1 MAPGGT
7 DPPGLT
13 KGAMQ
18 KKVIFKGR
26 LLPLALLAPQLAVTF
41 VFFFWPAGQAIYQSL
56 LREDAF
62 GFSRE
67 FVGLENF
74 HEVLSDPSWVNA
86 ALNSLVFSGCVAGL
100 ALGLALFL
108 AVQADKSLRGATV
121 YRSLLIWPYAVAPA
135 VAAVLWL
142 FLFQPNVGLLGRGLN
157 AIGIAWDYRLN
168 GNQAMILV
176 IIAAAWKQLA
186 YNFIFFL
193 AGLQSI
199 PASVLEAAAIDGAR
213 PARRFWTII
222 FPLLSPTTFFLLV
235 VNLTYAFFETFGI
248 IHALTSG
255 GPAKATETLIYKVY
269 VDGVQNLNLGS
280 SSAQSV
286 ILMILVIGLTAIQF
300 RAVEKKVHY

>member
-1 MAPGGT
+1 
-7 DPPGLT
+7 
-13 KGAMQ
+13 MQ
-18 KKVIFKGR
+18 KKVFFRGR
-26 LLPLALLAPQLAVTF
+26 LLPLVLLAPQLAVTV
-41 VFFFWPAGQAIYQSL
+41 VFFFWPAGQAILQSTM
-56 LREDAF
+56 REDAF

-74 HEVLSDPSWVNA
+74 REVLEDPAWVNA
-86 ALNSLVFSGCVAGL
+86 ALNSFVFSALVAGL

-142 FLFQPNVGLLGRGLN
+142 FLFQPQVGLIGRGLN

-168 GNQAMILV
+168 GGQAMTLIV
-176 IIAAAWKQLA
+176 IAAAWKQLA

-213 PARRFWTII
+213 PTRRFWTVI

-248 IHALTSG
+248 IHALTGG

-269 VDGVQNLNLGS
+269 VDGVENLNLGQ

-286 ILMILVIGLTAIQF
+286 ILMIIVIALTAIQF